1 MMRLLLAED
10 EEQLSRAVA
19 TVLRHNGYEV
29 DTAENGSIAVKLAR
43 THSYDCIILDIMMPV
58 MDGIEA
64 LEKIRA
70 GGDVTPV
77 ILLTAKAEVEDR
89 ISGLDAGADDYLT
102 KPFAMGELIAR
113 IRSAARRKTAY
124 TPRILKMGNVVL
136 SIDRQELQAENSV
149 RLSGREN
156 ELMEFLLLNRD
167 KDLGREEIFR
177 RVWSEDAAEGEEIV
191 WVYISYLKA
200 KLQAV
205 NADVEIRGNRSGP
218 YSIRK
223 ISL

>member
-29 DTAENGSIAVKLAR
+29 YTAENGSIAVKLAR

-89 ISGLDAGADDYLT
+89 ISGLDAGADQGLHYL
-102 KPFAMGELIAR
+102 
-113 IRSAARRKTAY
+113 
-124 TPRILKMGNVVL
+124 L
-136 SIDRQELQAENSV
+136 SFRPVPLA
-149 RLSGREN
+149 G
-156 ELMEFLLLNRD
+156 LLL
-167 KDLGREEIFR
+167 
-177 RVWSEDAAEGEEIV
+177 
-191 WVYISYLKA
+191 
-200 KLQAV
+200 
-205 NADVEIRGNRSGP
+205 
-218 YSIRK
+218 
-223 ISL
+223 